1 MQNFMQ
7 FLHLIHDVEHITTE
21 NRKSIICLLHER
33 AVENMSAINPGEAL
47 LFIKSAFVLLNLF
60 LYFYVSLSFVGFFN
74 ELK

>member
-33 AVENMSAINPGEAL
+33 VVENMSAINPGEAL
-47 LFIKSAFVLLNLF
+47 LFIKSAFVL
-60 LYFYVSLSFVGFFN
+60 
-74 ELK
+74 